1 MRKNMIVTK
10 SPCAK
15 FCVLLVLILVLALTA
30 FAQSQATTGNIEGRV
45 LDPNGAALP
54 GATVTAT
61 NQQTGFEKTA
71 TADSEGN
78 YRVILLPPGP
88 YTVRATGQG
97 FKQTELRDVNVTV
110 GSKTPLDVNLGVGGA
125 SESVTIVE

>member
-1 MRKNMIVTK
+1 MSTNLT
-10 SPCAK
+10 SP
-15 FCVLLVLILVLALTA
+15 LRLILLSTFLLACVISAL
-30 FAQSQATTGNIEGRV
+30 AQSQATTGNIEGRV

-61 NQQTGFEKTA
+61 NQQTGLEKTA
-71 TADSEGN
+71 TSDSEGN

-97 FKQTELRDVNVTV
+97 FTQAELRDVTVTV
-110 GSKTPLDVNLGVGGA
+110 GSRTPLDLSLSVGCRQ
-125 SESVTIVE
+125 